1 MILSGATFLGLDFGG
16 GLDADFDFLR
26 AFGPDKTNKFRFN
39 QENSTSFKL
48 ITVNIFFITEL
59 PRLFHIY
66 WTLPLPS
73 LVLAL
78 RSGGAGAAKGKAGV

>member
-1 MILSGATFLGLDFGG
+1 M
-16 GLDADFDFLR
+16 DFDFLR
-26 AFGPDKTNKFRFN
+26 AFGPDKTNKFTFN
-39 QENSTSFKL
+39 QENSTSIKIIIVKKKFL
-48 ITVNIFFITEL
+48 TER
-59 PRLFHIY
+59 PCLFHIY